1 MEQAVRLVI
10 KRVSDSF
17 HLTLTELE
25 RNQTRQQ
32 VPKTNIIRRK
42 ADDFLEAKLK
52 IETTATQTQ
61 RASVMRAI

>member
-10 KRVSDSF
+10 KRVIDSF

-32 VPKTNIIRRK
+32 VLKTNTIRRK

-61 RASVMRAI
+61 RASVMRTI